1 MGVSLGYSTRFAIPS
16 AVPYQTATAQPIAG
30 LSGYPRGFYGTGT
43 VQGWSNS
50 ILNIWSAVCLNEIV
64 NAPKEF
70 VSSSPYLV
78 VDKLDWIQT
87 RYLFVKVVGRD
98 VRTPPSL
105 LGDKVEYL
113 KQDPL
118 FSPTG
123 DLGMKLQIP
132 ALGSK
137 HREKVSSPVD
147 APSERPPRRRRARGA
162 AASHFG
168 NSSARTGGLQTSP
181 PSSPDRGAPYGNSML
196 DSVLNLI
203 NIDNDD
209 ARSDTTETTDVMA
222 YFSDEEEERGEP
234 QSINNESTPLL
245 CSGTDVTLFQPN
257 THDISS
263 VVLLP
268 PPTYAS
274 PVGTRRLTAD
284 LRHLL
289 SLQKKH
295 PLGELGFYMNPSSIS
310 NVYQWH
316 IELHSFPLD
325 IPLSTDLAAKNLCS
339 ILLEFRFG
347 PNFPISPPFVRV
359 VRPRFLTFAQGGG
372 GHVTAGGALCMELLT
387 NSGWSAVS
395 TMESVLLQI
404 RMAITSEVKPARLMP
419 GAVRDYA
426 AGEARDA
433 YLRACRAHGWE
444 VPQDF
449 LTMI

>member
-1 MGVSLGYSTRFAIPS
+1 MGVSQGYSNGFANPS
-16 AVPYQTATAQPIAG
+16 VVPYQTATAQPIAG
-30 LSGYPRGFYGTGT
+30 FSGRPGGFYGPET
-43 VQGWSNS
+43 VHGWLKS

-78 VDKLDWIQT
+78 VNKLDWIQT
-87 RYLFVKVVGRD
+87 RYLFVKVIGID
-98 VRTPPSL
+98 VQTPPPL
-105 LGDKVEYL
+105 LSNKVEYL

-118 FSPTG
+118 FSPAG
-123 DLGMKLQIP
+123 DLDKLQIP

-137 HREKVSSPVD
+137 RQEKVSSPVR
-147 APSERPPRRRRARGA
+147 APPESPPRRRRARGA
-162 AASHFG
+162 AARYFG
-168 NSSARTGGLQTSP
+168 KSGGLQTSP
-181 PSSPDRGAPYGNSML
+181 PSSPDRGALHGSSML
-196 DSVLNLI
+196 GSALNV
-203 NIDNDD
+203 IDVDDDD

-222 YFSDEEEERGEP
+222 YFSDEEEEQGGQE
-234 QSINNESTPLL
+234 SIENESTPLL

-289 SLQKKH
+289 SLQRKY

-347 PNFPISPPFVRV
+347 PNFPMSPPFVRV

-387 NSGWSAVS
+387 NSGWSAAS

-404 RMAITSEVKPARLMP
+404 RMAITSEDKPARLMP

-426 AGEARDA
+426 AGEAKDA

-449 LTMI
+449 LTMT